1 MLEHF
6 SLPAEKK
13 EEGSEFMK
21 RQILLCLFLY
31 ASFAV
36 SAQNSEVKMNCRVLT
51 PEEYGGNGYIVSHKD
66 LIDGAFVE
74 VTNLSNLK
82 KSTAV
87 VRRNTAVD
95 RQGLVSGVLAVN
107 LGIPFNG
114 SADVSIRYISFLN
127 SRDDVYAPF
136 YTGDETDR
144 SRLEAVIAEKKQQQ
158 EQEEEVRSA
167 GAPAATGLPTVADE
181 AVLPGSSVNEKT
193 ERLPIPEWKEA
204 EEARLVLNERKENPS
219 DHSRDGEWNRSALP
233 DPALFEMSY
242 IDERL
247 LRDGTEQNREAPLPE
262 LEIESPGYVW
272 GRTDVS
278 RGDSGYTRT
287 VDEIP
292 VWKQEMTTESYMP
305 RPRNVTVSVN
315 GKEIGLT
322 HYPEIES
329 DCYRIVDDKT
339 QVKKINEL
347 FRLDRISLPETAVGT
362 GVEDPIGSE
371 ESYTPGEVAEPRIVQ
386 VPIGEPQTVTEEPQT
401 VTEEPQTVTE
411 EPQTVTEEPQTV
423 TEEPQTVTEEPQTV
437 TEESQTVTEEPQTVT
452 EEPQKIIIEEPK
464 RPESPLISGAL
475 YLQTGAFLTEAA
487 AENRAAKL
495 REIFPTVVFRTE
507 TDGRVMYKVAVGPVT
522 PDEIGVIRLYLKSLR
537 ISDAF
542 PIIGR

>member
-1 MLEHF
+1 
-6 SLPAEKK
+6 
-13 EEGSEFMK
+13 
-21 RQILLCLFLY
+21 
-31 ASFAV
+31 
-36 SAQNSEVKMNCRVLT
+36 
-51 PEEYGGNGYIVSHKD
+51 
-66 LIDGAFVE
+66 
-74 VTNLSNLK
+74 
-82 KSTAV
+82 
-87 VRRNTAVD
+87 
-95 RQGLVSGVLAVN
+95 
-107 LGIPFNG
+107 
-114 SADVSIRYISFLN
+114 
-127 SRDDVYAPF
+127 
-136 YTGDETDR
+136 
-144 SRLEAVIAEKKQQQ
+144 
-158 EQEEEVRSA
+158 
-167 GAPAATGLPTVADE
+167 
-181 AVLPGSSVNEKT
+181 
-193 ERLPIPEWKEA
+193 
-204 EEARLVLNERKENPS
+204 
-219 DHSRDGEWNRSALP
+219 
-233 DPALFEMSY
+233 MSY

-272 GRTDVS
+272 DRTDVS

-347 FRLDRISLPETAVGT
+347 FRLDRISLPETVVGT

-423 TEEPQTVTEEPQTV
+423 TEEPQTVTEEP
-437 TEESQTVTEEPQTVT
+437 QTVTEEPQTVT